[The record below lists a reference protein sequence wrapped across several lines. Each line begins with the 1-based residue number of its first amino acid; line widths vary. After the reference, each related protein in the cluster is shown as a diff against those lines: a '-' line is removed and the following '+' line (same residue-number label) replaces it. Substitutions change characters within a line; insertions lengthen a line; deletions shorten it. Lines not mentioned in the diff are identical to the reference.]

1 MQRRRMSPQ
10 KLQSLLQ
17 AGLAHHR
24 AGRLPEAE
32 LHYRQARAGAPKNFD
47 ALHLSGLAAYQ
58 LGRMAEAADWLGR
71 AHRLNPQ
78 HAVCAMR
85 HGLALIALRRLPE
98 AEQLLRHAVAAKADL
113 PEAWDNLAYCLKL
126 QDRLAEAVG
135 CHETAVKLKPDYA
148 VGWYNFGLT
157 LNLLGREADALRCHD
172 RALAADPD
180 YAMARYGRAQ
190 ALHKA
195 HRMREAV
202 AAYGDFLKLKPQ
214 HHEARSYRLFAL
226 QNLEDVPRE
235 TLLAEH
241 RAYGQAVGAEVPR
254 SWPNAPDPARR
265 LRVAIFSPDL
275 RAHSCAYFLEPLL
288 RHLDRTAF
296 DLVLY
301 HDHFREDAVSA
312 RLRSLASVWRN
323 FIGVSAADV
332 EAAIRADAP
341 DVLVDLAGHTGMTN
355 RLPLFARRLAP
366 VQITYLGYPDTTGV
380 PAMDYRFSD
389 DAADPA
395 GEADRFCTEELI
407 RFSDCA
413 WTYAAPA
420 DAPDVSPGPAAG
432 GGGVVFGCFNNL
444 SKVTDRTLRLWAGV
458 LGAVPDAR
466 LLCKSSGLDEADGR
480 ARLEAR
486 LGAAGVPVG
495 RVDLLGRTDDTRS
508 HLALYGRVD
517 IALDTTPYHGTTTTC
532 EALWMGVPVV
542 SRYGDRHA
550 ARVGASL
557 LRAVGHPEWSV
568 ATDADYVSTAV
579 RLASDRAQLAAVRA
593 GLRAQV
599 AASVLCDHAGQAQRF
614 AGALRSV
621 WARWCARQTARA
633 A

>member
-1 MQRRRMSPQ
+1 MSPQ

-32 LHYRQARAGAPKNFD
+32 QQYRQARAGAPKNFD
-47 ALHLSGLAAYQ
+47 ALHLSGLVAYQ
-58 LGRMAEAADWLGR
+58 LGRMTDAADWLGR
-71 AHRLNPQ
+71 AQRLNPQ

-85 HGLALIALRRLPE
+85 LALALVGLRRLPE
-98 AEQLLRHAVAAKADL
+98 AEQHLRRAVALKPDL
-113 PEAWDNLAYCLKL
+113 PEAWDNLAYCLKV
-126 QDRLAEAVG
+126 QDRLGEAVR
-135 CHETAVKLKPDYA
+135 CHEEAVKLKPDYA

-157 LNLLGREADALRCHD
+157 LNLLGREAEALACHD

-180 YAMARYGRAQ
+180 YATARYGRAQ

-195 HRMREAV
+195 HRMEEAV
-202 AAYGDFLKLKPQ
+202 GAYGEFLQLRPQ

-226 QNLEDVPRE
+226 QNLDSVPRE

-241 RAYGQAVGAEVPR
+241 LAYGRAVGAAAPR
-254 SWPNAPDPARR
+254 DWRNPPDPGRR
-265 LRVAIFSPDL
+265 LRVAVYSPDL
-275 RAHSCAYFLEPLL
+275 RSHSCAYFLEPLL
-288 RHLDRTAF
+288 QHLDRTEF

-312 RLRSLASVWRN
+312 RFRALAGVWRN
-323 FIGVSAADV
+323 FIGMTAADM
-332 EAAIRADAP
+332 EAAVLADAP
-341 DVLVDLAGHTGMTN
+341 DILVDLAGHTGMSN

-389 DAADPA
+389 DTADPA
-395 GEADRFCTEELI
+395 GDADRFCTEALV
-407 RFSDCA
+407 RFSPCA
-413 WTYAAPA
+413 WTYAPPA
-420 DAPDVSPGPAAG
+420 DAPDVAPGPSAG
-432 GGGVVFGCFNNL
+432 GGPVVFGSFNNL
-444 SKVTDRTLRLWAGV
+444 SKVTAGTLALWARV
-458 LGAVPDAR
+458 LGAVPTAR
-466 LLCKSSGLDEADGR
+466 LVCKSSGLDEAGGR

-486 LGAAGVPVG
+486 LAAAGLPVE

-508 HLALYGRVD
+508 HLALYGRMDV
-517 IALDTTPYHGTTTTC
+517 ALDTAPYNGTTTTC

-542 SRYGDRHA
+542 SRRGDRHA

-568 ATDADYVSTAV
+568 GSDDDYVQVAAALAADPV
-579 RLASDRAQLAAVRA
+579 RLAAVRKD
-593 GLRAQV
+593 LRPRM
-599 AASVLCDHAGQAQRF
+599 AASLLCDHAGQSRRF
-614 AGALRSV
+614 AGALRAC
-621 WARWCARQTARA
+621 WERWCARSAARA